1 MRVFSTNIIDAPL
14 MSRHLISILLY
25 CIVSVLAYGQDTVSL
40 PFHEEWDTYSETS
53 ERHVNGWWIC
63 KNGLNDGS
71 VIQRSNLHGSLS
83 TGYTN
88 GSGTTFALPVFEV
101 LADTF
106 TFYIYG
112 SNLMGHTAEVEFG
125 YIPDNI
131 TVTTAEDVCT
141 NFHPYDTVTLSVSN
155 QWQRTTVAMQP
166 YYDQYEPS
174 HRLAIRLI
182 NNYGQ
187 QLYLDEIG
195 GWLRDGGSCP
205 MYTTECTDFWA
216 TFMPNALLMSDGSY
230 DNNAM
235 IGFLASGQNSA
246 TITVS
251 NNQLG
256 YEETFN
262 HVGGTKTF
270 MQLPTSHWDTTSARP
285 STMGYHITSS
295 APIYLY
301 ASNYQRS
308 GWDICNLLPSSSF
321 GTNYIVQDYH
331 NPNSSATLYTP
342 TAALVGT
349 SDNTTIQMVLPCQIA
364 GSPLN
369 IGDTLTIT
377 LNEGESYLLRSRT
390 TNSMFCGMPVTSDK
404 PIALFQGHSAAVV
417 GPSGGRDPLFEQAR
431 PVEMWGHEFIATSTR
446 SRTEGDVI
454 RITSAADN
462 CVVSFDGNYQA
473 TIQRGESV
481 THTLP
486 SNSALYIQ
494 TSQPCY
500 VALYTWS
507 FIYGTVGDP
516 AMIPIIP
523 VERWICRADFPIHN
537 CNTDMS
543 DIQRIA
549 DDHHFVNIVTATNA
563 IGDLLLDGQP
573 INDFV
578 NLPSGYSYAREI
590 VPPGAHTIT
599 SSSPFCAHAYGMGRW
614 VGYGFAVTHAC
625 DTSECAVVFNDT
637 IEYNDTVCLG
647 SSYAENGFSVSGE
660 ETANAGTIERWWIDD
675 SGAPLHYHHL
685 NLTILPSFI
694 FDTTIYT
701 IHGDTMTFE
710 NTIITDGGDYTFSY
724 TATNGCDSTITLHV
738 ICKDV
743 DLVADKDKI
752 CSGECVELIAMGT
765 HNAYWTATPTD
776 TTIETQQGNL
786 SITVCPTQTTEYTFS
801 AVVGGP
807 PLDHYVIEVKTPP
820 TPSYTLSRPFI
831 EYENTTVLF
840 TDRSEGR
847 RYSYWDF
854 SDGVQDTA
862 KYSYRKFSSTISDSI
877 VVKLTTCSLPDCCSD
892 TTFAI
897 PVISRTIWFPNVF
910 TPGEAENNRFG
921 CVTNVEVDEF
931 ELYIYNRRGVLAYK
945 SDNITAFWD
954 GTHNGKP
961 CSQETYT
968 YYWRMRDKYGLTKSG
983 VGMVM
988 LLR

>member
-1 MRVFSTNIIDAPL
+1 M
-14 MSRHLISILLY
+14 
-25 CIVSVLAYGQDTVSL
+25 VSVLAYGQDTVSL
-40 PFHEEWDTYSETS
+40 PFHEEWDTYTATY

-63 KNGLNDGS
+63 KDGINDES
-71 VIQRSNLHGSLS
+71 VVQRSNLHGYLS
-83 TGYTN
+83 TGYSD
-88 GSGTTFALPVFEV
+88 GSGTTFALPVFAV

-131 TVTTAEDVCT
+131 TVTAAEDVCT

-166 YYDQYEPS
+166 YYDRYESS

-182 NNYGQ
+182 NSYGQ

-195 GWLRDGGSCP
+195 GWINTSAPCP
-205 MYTTECTDFWA
+205 EATTECTDFWA

-235 IGFLASGQNSA
+235 IGFLVSGQNSA
-246 TITVS
+246 SITVT
-251 NNQLG
+251 NTQLD
-256 YEETFN
+256 YSETFN
-262 HVGGTKTF
+262 HTGGDETLIE
-270 MQLPTSHWDTTSARP
+270 LPTSHWDTTSARP
-285 STMGYHITSS
+285 SSMGYHITST
-295 APIYLY
+295 APIFLY
-301 ASNYQRS
+301 ANNYQRS
-308 GWDICNLLPSSSF
+308 GWDICNLLPSSSL
-321 GTNYIVQDYH
+321 GTNYIVHDYH
-331 NPNSSATLYTP
+331 NATSPASIRTP
-342 TAALVGT
+342 TAAIVGT
-349 SDNTTIQMVLPCQIA
+349 CDNTTIQMVLPCPIA
-364 GSPLN
+364 GSSLN

-377 LNEGESYLLRSRT
+377 LNSGESYLLRASA
-390 TNSMFCGMPVTSDK
+390 TNVMFCGMPVTSDK
-404 PIALFQGHSAAVV
+404 PIALFQGHSGAII
-417 GPSGGRDPLFEQAR
+417 GSSGGSDILFEQAR

-462 CVVSFDGNYQA
+462 CIVNFDGAYHT
-473 TIQRGESV
+473 TIQAGESI
-481 THTLP
+481 TYTLP

-494 TSQPCY
+494 TTQPCC
-500 VALYTWS
+500 ASMYTMS
-507 FIYGTVGDP
+507 FNYGTLGDP
-516 AMIPIIP
+516 AMIPLIP
-523 VERWICRADFPIHN
+523 VERWICHADFPIHN
-537 CNTDMS
+537 CNTNLS
-543 DIQRIA
+543 DVNRIP
-549 DDHHFVNIVTATNA
+549 DDHHFVNIVTATGASN
-563 IGDLLLDGQP
+563 DLMLDGQP
-573 INDFV
+573 IDDFV
-578 NLPSGYSYAREI
+578 NLSSGYSYTRKI

-599 SSSPFCAHAYGMGRW
+599 SSGPFCAHAYGMGRW
-614 VGYGFAVTHAC
+614 VGYGYAVTHAC
-625 DTSECAVVFNDT
+625 DTSECAVVINDT
-637 IEYNDTVCLG
+637 IEYNDTVCRG
-647 SSYAENGFSVSGE
+647 SSYTENGFNISEE
-660 ETANAGTIERWWIDD
+660 ETANAGTIERWWIDN
-675 SGAPLHYHHL
+675 SNTASHYHHL
-685 NLTILPSFI
+685 NLTILQSFHI
-694 FDTTIYT
+694 DTTIYS
-701 IHGDTMTFE
+701 IYGDTITFGD
-710 NTIITDGGDYTFSY
+710 TIITDGGDYIFSY
-724 TATNGCDSTITLHV
+724 AATNGCDSVVTLHV

-743 DLVADKDKI
+743 DIVASKDKI
-752 CSGECVELIAMGT
+752 CSGECVELIATGV
-765 HNAYWTATPTD
+765 HNAYWAASPTD

-786 SITVCPTQTTEYTFS
+786 SINVCPTQTTEYTFS

-831 EYENTTVLF
+831 EYENTTILF

-854 SDGVQDTA
+854 SDGVQDTE

-945 SDNITAFWD
+945 SDDITAFWD
-954 GTHNGKP
+954 GTHNGRP

-968 YYWRMRDKYGLTKSG
+968 YYWRLRDKYGLTKSG

>member
-1 MRVFSTNIIDAPL
+1 M
-14 MSRHLISILLY
+14 
-25 CIVSVLAYGQDTVSL
+25 VSVLAYGQDTVSL
-40 PFHEEWDTYSETS
+40 PFHEEWDTYTATY

-63 KNGLNDGS
+63 KNGINDES
-71 VIQRSNLHGSLS
+71 VVQRSNLHGYLS
-83 TGYTN
+83 TGYSD
-88 GSGTTFALPVFEV
+88 GSGTTFALPVFAV

-131 TVTTAEDVCT
+131 TVTAAEDVCT

-155 QWQRTTVAMQP
+155 RWQRTTVAMQP
-166 YYDQYEPS
+166 YYDRYESS

-182 NNYGQ
+182 NSYGQ

-195 GWLRDGGSCP
+195 GWINTSAPCP
-205 MYTTECTDFWA
+205 EATTECTDFWA

-230 DNNAM
+230 DSNAM

-246 TITVS
+246 TITVT

-308 GWDICNLLPSSSF
+308 GWDICNLLPSSSL

-331 NPNSSATLYTP
+331 RDDSPASLFTP
-342 TAALVGT
+342 TAAIVGT
-349 SDNTTIQMVLPCQIA
+349 SDNTTIQMVLPCEIT
-364 GSPLN
+364 GSSLN

-377 LNEGESYLLRSRT
+377 LNSGESFLLRSST
-390 TNSMFCGMPVTSDK
+390 TNSMFCGMPVTSNK
-404 PIALFQGHSAAVV
+404 PIALFQGHSGAVV
-417 GPSGGRDPLFEQAR
+417 GPTGGRDPLFEQAR

-462 CVVSFDGNYQA
+462 CIVNCEGYWPT

-481 THTLP
+481 TYTMP
-486 SNSALYIQ
+486 SDSSIYIQ

-507 FIYGTVGDP
+507 FNYGTVGDP

-543 DIQRIA
+543 DVQRIA

-578 NLPSGYSYAREI
+578 NLPSGYSYARKV
-590 VPPGAHTIT
+590 VPPGVHTIT

-614 VGYGFAVTHAC
+614 IGYGFAVTHAC
-625 DTSECAVVFNDT
+625 DTSECTVVFNDT
-637 IEYNDTVCLG
+637 IEYCDTVCLG
-647 SSYAENGFSVSGE
+647 NSYTENGFSVSGE
-660 ETANAGTIERWWIDD
+660 ETSSAGTIERWWIDN
-675 SGAPLHYHHL
+675 SGNPLHYHHL
-685 NLTILPSFI
+685 NLTILQSFHI
-694 FDTTIYT
+694 DTTIYT
-701 IHGDTMTFE
+701 IYGDTIRFGDTMI
-710 NTIITDGGDYTFSY
+710 TIGGDYTFSY
-724 TATNGCDSTITLHV
+724 TAANGCDSIITLHV

-743 DLVADKDKI
+743 NITADKDHL
-752 CSGECVELIAMGT
+752 CLGECVVIIASGT
-765 HNAYWTATPTD
+765 HHAYWTSYPTD
-776 TTIETQQGNL
+776 TDIESQQGNM
-786 SITVCPTQTTEYTFS
+786 SITVCPMQTTVYTFY
-801 AVVGGP
+801 ATPGGP
-807 PLDHYVIEVKTPP
+807 PLAYYTVNVATRP
-820 TPSYTLSRPFI
+820 TPAFTLSRPFI
-831 EYENTTVLF
+831 EYENLNILF
-840 TDRSEGR
+840 TDTSIGSRF
-847 RYSYWDF
+847 SYWDF
-854 SDGVQDTA
+854 SDGVLDSS
-862 KYSYRKFSSTISDSI
+862 KYSYRKFSSSISDSV
-877 VVKLTTCSLPDCCSD
+877 VVKLTTCSLENCCSD
-892 TTFAI
+892 TIFSV

-910 TPGEAENNRFG
+910 TPGEAKNNRFG
-921 CVTNVEVDEF
+921 CFTTAEVDEF

-945 SDNITAFWD
+945 SNDITEFWD

-968 YYWRMRDKYGLTKSG
+968 YYWRLRDKYGLTKSG